1 MAHGLP
7 IVGSAVGG
15 IPSAVDGCGRLVAA
29 DAPAELAACLSV
41 LAGDAELRRRLGAAG
56 RARVRRDFGAS
67 AMLSALEQAYEEA
80 STWRAARCPA

>member
-29 DAPAELAACLSV
+29 DAPAELAACLGTVAVMPSCDETS
-41 LAGDAELRRRLGAAG
+41 AQPAA
-56 RARVRRDFGAS
+56 
-67 AMLSALEQAYEEA
+67 
-80 STWRAARCPA
+80 PA